1 MKNTTRVMAQLQR
14 ILNDIKE
21 RESVALNGEIP
32 PFGEY
37 ISERD
42 LRDAWEADAVS
53 KATFERGLAYYREAK
68 KELELKGKDLTCLK
82 GIVMTAME
90 SVRYLDDEL
99 AEERG
104 TK

>member
-21 RESVALNGEIP
+21 RESV
-32 PFGEY
+32 
-37 ISERD
+37 
-42 LRDAWEADAVS
+42 
-53 KATFERGLAYYREAK
+53 
-68 KELELKGKDLTCLK
+68 
-82 GIVMTAME
+82 MTAME